1 MNMNAIL
8 PEIVLTIAALAV
20 LLADVWVKK
29 KEILGY
35 LTLLGLAATIIAA
48 LQPITL
54 NTYSFSE
61 MIVSDGFGNFFQ
73 LLFLAAAVITVFM
86 SMHYFRENTALLG
99 EYYSL
104 ILFSVL
110 GMMVMVKA
118 SDLVMVFIGIET
130 LSLSVY
136 VLTGALRE
144 NRRSGEAALKYVLL
158 GAFATAFLLYGIALV
173 FGITGTTNLS
183 TIAATIASKSILGDP
198 LLLLGMGLILIGF
211 AFKVSLVPFHMWTPD
226 VYEGAP
232 VPVTAFMAVG
242 VKAAALAVFM
252 RVFLQA
258 LPALTATWRPLLLVL
273 SVLTMT
279 VGNLVAISQENI
291 KRMLAYSSI
300 AHAGYLLIGMVAGG
314 ENGVSGMLYY
324 LVVYTFMNLG
334 AFAVVMALG
343 YKGEDNQDIAD
354 YSGLGTRHPIL
365 AAVMAVFMFSLA
377 GIPPLS
383 GFMGKF
389 YIFSAAVKEGYIG
402 LAVIGVINSLISVYY
417 YLRVTVMMYM
427 RKPEK
432 EITAAPVRWSLVL
445 ALAIT
450 ALLTLQIGLFPSFY
464 LELAKG
470 SLLFIK

>member
-1 MNMNAIL
+1 MTINTIL
-8 PEIVLTIAALAV
+8 PEIALTIAALVV

-35 LTLLGLAATIIAA
+35 LTLLGLAGSLILA
-48 LQPITL
+48 LQPRVI
-54 NTYSFSE
+54 NAYSFTE
-61 MIVSDGFGNFFQ
+61 MIVSDSFGNFFQ
-73 LLFLAAAVITVFM
+73 LLFLTAAIITVFM
-86 SMHYFRENTALLG
+86 SMHYFRDNTRMLG
-99 EYYSL
+99 EFYSL

-110 GMMVMVKA
+110 GMMFMVKA

-136 VLTGALRE
+136 VLTGCLRE
-144 NRRSGEAALKYVLL
+144 DRRSGEAALKYILL
-158 GAFATAFLLYGIALV
+158 GAFATAFLLYGIALI
-173 FGITGTTNLS
+173 FGVTGSTNLS
-183 TIAATIASKSILGDP
+183 AIAAAIASKSIISNP

-211 AFKVSLVPFHMWTPD
+211 GFKISMVPFHMWTPD

-242 VKAAALAVFM
+242 VKAAALAIFL

-258 LPALTATWRPLLLVL
+258 LPALNSIWRPMLLVL

-279 VGNLVAISQENI
+279 VGNLVAISQDNI

-314 ENGVSGMLYY
+314 DSGVPAMLYY

-343 YKGEDNQDIAD
+343 FKGEDNQDIHD
-354 YSGLGTRHPIL
+354 YSGLGTRYPL
-365 AAVMAVFMFSLA
+365 LGFVMTVFMLSLA
-377 GIPPLS
+377 GIPPMS
-383 GFMGKF
+383 GFMAKF
-389 YIFSAAVKEGYIG
+389 YIFSAAVKEGYVG

-432 EITAAPVRWSLVL
+432 EIPMAPVRWSLVV

-450 ALLTLQIGLFPSFY
+450 AFLTLQIGLFPSFY

>member
-1 MNMNAIL
+1 MTVNTIL
-8 PEIVLTIAALAV
+8 PQIALTIAALVV

-35 LTLLGLAATIIAA
+35 LTLLGLVATLIVA
-48 LQPITL
+48 LQPMAG
-54 NTYSFSE
+54 NAYSFSE
-61 MIVSDGFGNFFQ
+61 MIVNDGFGNFFQ
-73 LLFLAAAVITVFM
+73 LLFLAAALITVFM
-86 SMHYFRENTALLG
+86 SMHYFRDNTQLLG
-99 EYYSL
+99 EYYAL

-110 GMMVMVKA
+110 GMMFMVKA

-136 VLTGALRE
+136 VLSGCLRGD
-144 NRRSGEAALKYVLL
+144 RRSGEAALKYILL
-158 GAFATAFLLYGIALV
+158 GAFATAFLLYGIALI
-173 FGITGTTNLS
+173 FGVTGSTNLNAVAAA
-183 TIAATIASKSILGDP
+183 IAAKGILGDP
-198 LLLLGMGLILIGF
+198 LLLLGMGFILIGF

-242 VKAAALAVFM
+242 VKAAALAVFL

-258 LPALTATWRPLLLVL
+258 LPDLNTTWRPILLVL

-279 VGNLVAISQENI
+279 VGNLVAISQNNI

-300 AHAGYLLIGMVAGG
+300 AHAGYLLVGMVAGG
-314 ENGVSGMLYY
+314 DSGVPAMLYY

-334 AFAVVMALG
+334 AFAVVMALAS
-343 YKGEDNQDIAD
+343 KGEDNQDIND
-354 YSGLGTRHPIL
+354 YSGLGTRYPVL
-365 AAVMAVFMFSLA
+365 SFAMTVFMLSLA

-389 YIFSAAVKEGYIG
+389 YIFSAAVKEGYVG
-402 LAVIGVINSLISVYY
+402 LAVIGVINSLISVFY

-432 EITAAPVRWSLVL
+432 EIPVAPVRWSLVL

-450 ALLTLQIGLFPSFY
+450 TLLTLQIGLFPSFY

-470 SLLFIK
+470 SILFIK